1 MDNELKARWI
11 AASRQ
16 QRAAYFAWQNASGDQ
31 VIPALDA
38 YRKAS
43 LRQREIEAQI
53 DEERTISAAMAEAA
67 ADRAA

>member
-53 DEERTISAAMAEAA
+53 DDERTISAAMAEAV
-67 ADRAA
+67 ADRAD